1 MAFSRMAFSPEDG
14 LNNTQHYPT
23 TPVSE
28 ADARAQVQSVSDQLK
43 AYLNNTLV
51 AQMESTQAG
60 QSGAE
65 RMGSAAIANVA
76 GVTVRAQVA
85 DVKRQVDEASLGS
98 VSDGAIGTAKLANGA
113 VTKPKLH
120 PDALDWTLVADSGV
134 LGGSGSFTIPAQTGK
149 SEILVQ
155 LRNDT
160 GTVVNGMFVAPLDA
174 NGMMIPACQRVV
186 SYNPADFT
194 VDYRSITMASATTV
208 AYGMS
213 RAQSVDGATNL
224 QRAYVFAR

>member
-14 LNNTQHYPT
+14 LNNTVHYPT

-28 ADARAQVQSVSDQLK
+28 EDALAQVQSVSDQLK
-43 AYLNNTLV
+43 AYINNTLI
-51 AQMESTQAG
+51 AQMESTQTG

-65 RMGSAAIANVA
+65 RIGSAAIANVA
-76 GVTVRAQVA
+76 GVTVRAQME
-85 DVKRQVDEASLGS
+85 DVKRQIDEASMGS
-98 VSDGAIGTAKLANGA
+98 VSDGAIGTAKLAAGA

-149 SEILVQ
+149 SEMLVQ

-160 GTVVNGMFVAPLDA
+160 GTVVNAVLVAPLDA
-174 NGMMIPACQRVV
+174 NGMMIPEGQRVTCF
-186 SYNPADFT
+186 NPVDFS

-208 AYGMS
+208 AYGIS
-213 RAQSVDGATNL
+213 RSESVDGATNL
-224 QRAYVFAR
+224 KRVYVFTR